1 MVCLR
6 KEYEHLT
13 DMRVEFF
20 RSNGAFFLMTIMFV
34 QDRRHVAFSCPHELY
49 DFFSIT
55 PFLQLKMEAFFIDT
69 LEFLYEASNRIL
81 AAFLSRPVLLLVIPA
96 SELSF

>member
-1 MVCLR
+1 MESLVCLR

-34 QDRRHVAFSCPHELY
+34 QDRRHVAFSFPHELY

-55 PFLQLKMEAFFIDT
+55 PFLQLKMEAFSIDT
-69 LEFLYEASNRIL
+69 LEFSLRSQQPNIG
-81 AAFLSRPVLLLVIPA
+81 SVSVSTSVVTCNSSI
-96 SELSF
+96 